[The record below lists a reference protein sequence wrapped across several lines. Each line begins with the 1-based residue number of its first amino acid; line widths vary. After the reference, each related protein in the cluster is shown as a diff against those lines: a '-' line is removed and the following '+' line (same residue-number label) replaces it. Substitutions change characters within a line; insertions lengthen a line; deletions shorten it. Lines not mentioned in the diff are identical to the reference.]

1 MKVGLSTLA
10 LVVGFVAS
18 VSCVQAKDAVAGEK
32 AAKSEPAKAAAS
44 VQEPAPAA
52 DANFFPGGG
61 WDGNNLRVSVSHSKL
76 LKVSAQ

>member
-1 MKVGLSTLA
+1 MKAGLSTLA

-18 VSCVQAKDAVAGEK
+18 VSCVQAKDTVGGENS
-32 AAKSEPAKAAAS
+32 AKTEPAKATAS
-44 VQEPAPAA
+44 VQQPAPAA
-52 DANFFPGGG
+52 DAKFFPGGG

>member
-1 MKVGLSTLA
+1 MKAGLTTLA

-18 VSCVQAKDAVAGEK
+18 VSCVQATDAVAGEK

-44 VQEPAPAA
+44 VQEPAPATG
-52 DANFFPGGG
+52 FFPGGG